1 MVISPRL
8 ALVLFCSATQGEAML
23 RHFYEIQQLN
33 SQQLS
38 RLLAL
43 ARKIEARPGYYQGRL
58 AWRRIALLFYE
69 ASTRT
74 RFSFEAAA
82 QALGATCI
90 GTENARQFSSASKD
104 ETLADTVRI
113 VSGYVDAIV
122 LRYDQTGGAQEA
134 SLHATV
140 PVINAG
146 DGTGQHPTQALLD
159 LYTILKH
166 VDQLEGKEIVLV
178 GDLGNGRTVHSL
190 AYLLAKHYPNNRL
203 VLLSPNVSEVKMPP
217 HILEYLTRKGVAWR
231 EGSVWGREVLRSA
244 DIVYMTRVQQERFK
258 NNQALHMEV
267 VEQANRLNL
276 TPEIV
281 GHMKPSTIIL
291 HPLPRLAEIPP
302 EIDQDPRAK
311 YFEQARNGLY
321 VRMALLLWLL
331 GAAADID

>member
-1 MVISPRL
+1 MW
-8 ALVLFCSATQGEAML
+8 
-23 RHFYEIQQLN
+23 RHLYEIQQLS

-38 RLLAL
+38 GLLAL
-43 ARKIEARPGYYQGRL
+43 ARSIEADPGYYQGRL
-58 AWRRIALLFYE
+58 AGRLIAMLFYE
-69 ASTRT
+69 SSTRT

-82 QALGATCI
+82 KRLGADCI
-90 GTENARQFSSASKD
+90 STESARQFSSASKG
-104 ETLADTVRI
+104 ETLADTVRV

-122 LRYDQTGGAQEA
+122 LRYDQTGGAEEA
-134 SLHATV
+134 AFHATV

-203 VLLSPNVSEVKMPP
+203 VLLSPDIPQVKMSPY
-217 HILEYLTRKGVAWR
+217 ILEYLTRKGVVWR
-231 EGSVWGREVLRSA
+231 ERSVWGREVLRSA

-258 NNQALHMEV
+258 DNPVLYMEV
-267 VEQANRLNL
+267 AHQANRFNL

-281 GHMKPSTIIL
+281 GYMKPSTIIL
-291 HPLPRLAEIPP
+291 HPLPRLAEIPL

-321 VRMALLLWLL
+321 VRMALLMWLL
-331 GAAADID
+331 GAAKDIG